1 MKNIRI
7 LNAIIISATLLFSVF
22 YSSDTLI
29 SASAKEDSKTYETGG
44 GYAVTGQL
52 GEAGY
57 SCTLYNAS
65 NGLPTSDANCIYA
78 DKDGYIW
85 IGSYSGIIRYD
96 SNSFERLDLLII
108 TAHTTWSTT
117 AGRR

>member
-57 SCTLYNAS
+57 SCMLYNAS
-65 NGLPTSDANCIYA
+65 NGLPTSDANFILGA
-78 DKDGYIW
+78 SDGFIW
-85 IGSYSGIIRYD
+85 IGGYSGIIRYD
-96 SNSFERLDLLII
+96 GTIFERLD
-108 TAHTTWSTT
+108 TCF
-117 AGRR
+117 